1 MVRPALVLARADSR
15 GLGLLYAAESVGGTD
30 LNRSVYP
37 LGGVDVSYTV
47 SGLPVGIVAFF
58 LLYALIPL
66 LAIALGLA
74 IFFLGRRYVRNKY
87 GKH

>member
-1 MVRPALVLARADSR
+1 M
-15 GLGLLYAAESVGGTD
+15 
-30 LNRSVYP
+30 
-37 LGGVDVSYTV
+37 SYTV
-47 SGLPVGIVAFF
+47 SGLPVEIVAFF